1 MSRKEFT
8 PRRYQNLII
17 NHELDL
23 PRCGVWA
30 GMGTGK
36 TVSTLTSLDILELI
50 EPGPTLILAPLR
62 VAASTWP
69 DEAQK
74 WKHLRNIE
82 VSAVVGN
89 VAERRA
95 ALRKPA
101 NIFTTNYE
109 QLPWL
114 VEELGDKW
122 PFSKVVADESTK
134 LKSFRLRQG
143 SVRARALG
151 KVAHRHVKRFIQL
164 TGTPSPNGLIDLWG
178 QAWFLDK
185 GIRLGRSFDAFKS
198 RWFQSVQVGA
208 DRHAVRLDP
217 FPFAQE
223 QIEDRLRD
231 LCLSIDARDW
241 FDIAEPIVNVVRVE
255 LPAKARQ
262 LYRDMEREMFLQIGD
277 SEVEAFNAASKT
289 MKCLQLANGAIYTDA
304 AGNWSEV
311 HDAKLQALESIIE
324 EAAGMPVLVAYHF
337 KSDLTRL
344 LKAFPKGR
352 HLDKDPQTIRDWN
365 AGKIPVMFAHPAS
378 AGHGLN
384 LQDGGNILAF
394 FGHNWNLEEY
404 QQIIERIGPTR
415 QAQAGHNRPVFI
427 HHIVA
432 ADTVDE
438 IVMARRESK
447 REVQDL
453 LLEAM
458 KSRLCTA

>member
-241 FDIAEPIVNVVRVE
+241 FDIAKPIVNVVRVE

-289 MKCLQLANGAIYTDA
+289 MKCLQLANGAIYTDD
-304 AGNWSEV
+304 AGNWAEV

-337 KSDLTRL
+337 KSDLARL
-344 LKAFPKGR
+344 RKAFPKGR

-365 AGKIPVMFAHPAS
+365 VGKIPVLFAHPAS

-384 LQDGGNILAF
+384 LQDGGNILAMF
-394 FGHNWNLEEY
+394 SHDWNLENF
-404 QQIIERIGPTR
+404 QQIVERIGPTR
-415 QAQAGHNRPVFI
+415 QAQAGYNRPVFI

-432 ADTVDE
+432 NDTVDD
-438 IVMARRESK
+438 IVLARRESK

-458 KSRLCTA
+458 KQRGF